1 MQLHYIQNQ
10 IYNTDTKTKY
20 VVKEQN
26 KNWEIIHIQLHS
38 NFIIKSIF

>member
-10 IYNTDTKTKY
+10 INNTDTKTKY

-26 KNWEIIHIQLHS
+26 INGEIVHIQL
-38 NFIIKSIF
+38 